1 MNRSI
6 RPQEVTLIH
15 QQSISGRGSFGGLR
29 HVLLPVLAII
39 VSCTATPLVRPDGS
53 IGNAP
58 SSTASRVSFMASV
71 SPASVSP
78 SAVVERG
85 AHTSGATTAT
95 SERTVPPSSLT
106 GPSVAAT
113 PMVVIRML
121 PEGGTCAYDPALLLP
136 AMVIYSD
143 GAVLTIR
150 GGGYFCD
157 SPPPILAGWADPNR
171 VSARLNSYF
180 ASADSHVDM
189 SRAGNTIGIA
199 DATTTELTY
208 ITGNRSIRSAAAYA
222 LDVDGLESDLPP
234 VLVHARSAMRTVTAA
249 LTAMA
254 AGRRTAWAPRNL
266 AVVNPEPA
274 PIAVIAPARWP
285 VPINLALKA
294 VLAGPKGSCIGLSQQ
309 ESAAVAQLQ
318 RSRPSLSQWSI
329 GGRTRPL
336 ALGVVLPGI
345 PPCGS

>member
-1 MNRSI
+1 
-6 RPQEVTLIH
+6 
-15 QQSISGRGSFGGLR
+15 
-29 HVLLPVLAII
+29 
-39 VSCTATPLVRPDGS
+39 
-53 IGNAP
+53 
-58 SSTASRVSFMASV
+58 MASV
-71 SPASVSP
+71 PP
-78 SAVVERG
+78 PAVVGRG
-85 AHTSGATTAT
+85 APTSGATTAT
-95 SERTVPPSSLT
+95 SDRAVPPSRLT
-106 GPSVAAT
+106 GPSAAAT

-136 AMVIYSD
+136 ALVVYGD

-157 SPPPILAGWADPNR
+157 SPPPILAGWVDPNR
-171 VSARLNSYF
+171 VSARLDSYF

-199 DATTTELTY
+199 DAMTTELTY
-208 ITGNRSIRSAAAYA
+208 ITDNGSIRHAAAYA
-222 LDVDGLESDLPP
+222 LDINGLESDLPP
-234 VLVHARSAMRTVTAA
+234 ALVHARSAMRTVTAE

-254 AGRRTAWAPRNL
+254 AGRRTVWTPRNL

-285 VPINLALKA
+285 VPISPALKA
-294 VLAGPKGSCIGLSQQ
+294 VLAGPKGSCTALSQQ
-309 ESAAVAQLQ
+309 ESAAVARLQ

-336 ALGVVLPGI
+336 ALGVVVPGI
-345 PPCGS
+345 PPCVS